1 MADFTNPTNDELLYT
16 FAAKNG
22 DTLTTKNGSKWIW
35 QGGQWYPF
43 AFGSESKIQNLTAT
57 LSDGGVKSVGTG
69 LVIPGRD
76 NAFSGDAVAAQNT
89 LYNST
94 AAGRAA
100 RRAGGVAVRWTDGT
114 ITKLKSMF
122 PPQEAHL
129 LIDYFSRLGLRTDL
143 PEVENVEIK
152 N

>member
-57 LSDGGVKSVGTG
+57 LSDGGIGSSWDVPGISTAGHVVYSALPRLNAAELASLMAAADMPASATIS
-69 LVIPGRD
+69 LVIT
-76 NAFSGDAVAAQNT
+76 AISG
-89 LYNST
+89 SS
-94 AAGRAA
+94 
-100 RRAGGVAVRWTDGT
+100 RWASAIMSVT
-114 ITKLKSMF
+114 IFGQLGISM
-122 PPQEAHL
+122 L
-129 LIDYFSRLGLRTDL
+129 DMT
-143 PEVENVEIK
+143 V
-152 N
+152 

>member
-57 LSDGGVKSVGTG
+57 LSSGELGKLRRGT
-69 LVIPGRD
+69 
-76 NAFSGDAVAAQNT
+76 
-89 LYNST
+89 ST
-94 AAGRAA
+94 AIGQGRGYIGAD
-100 RRAGGVAVRWTDGT
+100 RLNDLLSWLIPTDMEMLTFWRPGDVFMRWDGEWVYRDDPT
-114 ITKLKSMF
+114 RIAF
-122 PPQEAHL
+122 
-129 LIDYFSRLGLRTDL
+129 
-143 PEVENVEIK
+143 
-152 N
+152 